1 MLKYQLIA
9 NDIRD
14 KIMQGIYQP
23 DDQLPLTGQL
33 ETSYQASKMTIKRA
47 LDHLE
52 AVGII
57 VKRSGCGTFV

>member
-52 AVGII
+52 
-57 VKRSGCGTFV
+57 KRKVLL